1 MTIRLI
7 CSGLTLLTHQRNLQV
22 PQVSLAEAAQK
33 ILVFQQLLK
42 QTHQVLLSHTPTSS
56 GVLSTQPSLLE
67 PLPLE
72 PVLVAQLALALAL
85 VPLLT
90 GGNVEELDTPAQPL
104 VSVAQHA
111 PFSTHTTPSA
121 FKGFVSLDL

>member
-1 MTIRLI
+1 
-7 CSGLTLLTHQRNLQV
+7 
-22 PQVSLAEAAQK
+22 VSLAEAAQQ

-42 QTHQVLLSHTPTSS
+42 QTHQALLSHTPTSS
-56 GVLSTQPSLLE
+56 GALSIQPSLLE

-72 PVLVAQLALALAL
+72 LVAQLALALAL
-85 VPLLT
+85 APLLT
-90 GGNVEELDTPAQPL
+90 GDNVEELDTPAQPL
-104 VSVAQHA
+104 VSVAQLA